1 VPTGIQRVT
10 GNRVKLWVRIIFVRL
25 VVVVLLYDWGELL
38 QFLLLLLLILLH
50 SEQETP
56 SGFLAHCKLLLSR
69 ERWGGELLMWN
80 RLLLLWLMWRCRE
93 CGTNTKTGAAAAT
106 TAAAEIVDADIAPVA
121 DLYLTP
127 PIAVILN

>member
-1 VPTGIQRVT
+1 MPTGIQRVT

-25 VVVVLLYDWGELL
+25 IVVVLLYDWGKLL

-56 SGFLAHCKLLLSR
+56 SGFLAYCKLLLSR
-69 ERWGGELLMWN
+69 ERWGGGLLMWN
-80 RLLLLWLMWRCRE
+80 RLLLWLMWRCRE
-93 CGTNTKTGAAAAT
+93 CGANTNTAAAT
-106 TAAAEIVDADIAPVA
+106 TAAEIVDADIAPVA
-121 DLYLTP
+121 DLYLTS